1 MYASTSTSHQ
11 QQESFD
17 IRNFLD
23 RLTPTNKKNRYF
35 CPVCDG
41 HNLTIDP
48 KTGKYKCWNGC
59 ECRDIREALA
69 PWDQGQKPYQP
80 QSNRRPKTSRRSKP
94 KPPPI
99 PAGAKIATLFSPGTD
114 VPQPQPLTK
123 KLKGIP
129 SSATETIYNY
139 SYLTKLVTEVGESDT
154 KVGELATE
162 VGESDTKV
170 GEPVTEVRES
180 DTKVGEPDTEVREP
194 ATKPAGLPSQWVVRY
209 EWEDPNNKKGRDKT
223 FRQWHR
229 LPDGTPEMKKGDKPW
244 GAYRIEEAIEAAK
257 QVTSGIPAL
266 LWQEGEK
273 CVEIARLEG
282 VASLTLQGSA
292 WGKADILLSL
302 ESVKTAL
309 PQSVQVLLA
318 DSDQTGRK
326 KAATFSEICTEL
338 GMPCV
343 IVYPHDI
350 CEDLP
355 HNASDIEQILAQM
368 NISEFIR
375 RLEAQIHE
383 AVDAPADNEPY
394 NDPFLEDELSPLG
407 RKVIQLRE
415 AWSSSLIYNELTM
428 DIEFDGKPME
438 WDTLKIDIVEQ
449 LNITMSQEDAQQ
461 TVMAIAR
468 DNCRHPVRDYLESV
482 AARYPYNPE
491 RLENLAKLFFGTE
504 KPIYDI
510 YMKKWLV
517 SGVARILTPG
527 IKVDDSLVLHG
538 EQGVLKSTFFRE
550 MAVKDEWFL
559 DSIDLSESEKDTLM
573 KLHKSWI
580 TELGEIETLTTKR
593 EDAWWKNFSARRED
607 TFRPPYGRRPKT
619 MKRGFVIVG
628 TTNREEFLND
638 PTGNRR
644 FWIIPVGNK
653 RINIEMVQLLRDEL
667 WANAVHAYRA
677 GDVLPYLN
685 EKENALRSIENSRFQ
700 IDDPWEG
707 LITQYLL
714 PKVQVTIPE
723 IATNC
728 LGIDIDKQ
736 DKRLQGRIADVIR
749 KLGWVKDTRRINGKT
764 VKCWVRP
771 LETNPPD
778 SGVVTEGG
786 NALKPLSDKDLSS
799 SSIASVTTPE
809 TNFENSDRNSEFKNQ
824 NQNPNQNQNQN
835 QDCNNFG
842 KVGSEVVTHNGDESE
857 KRLHS
862 NGSEVLPPLVTTPL
876 TLKGCNIPVCLGAWV
891 KCYPTYEHAQHGWE
905 VRAQIV
911 DLKVEDGYFNGCTVR
926 YFDRKKQQDVDVKL
940 AGGSGN
946 WLLINLGVG

>member
-1 MYASTSTSHQ
+1 MHASPSTNHQ
-11 QQESFD
+11 QSESFD
-17 IRNFLD
+17 IRNFID
-23 RLTPTNKKNRYF
+23 RLTPTKRKHRYY

-41 HNLTIDP
+41 HNLTINP
-48 KTGKYKCWNGC
+48 ETGKYQCWNGC
-59 ECRDIREALA
+59 ECKDIREAIA
-69 PWDQGQKPYQP
+69 PWDHGQKPYQP
-80 QSNRRPKTSRRSKP
+80 QSPQRPKGSRRSKP
-94 KPPPI
+94 KPPPV
-99 PAGAKIATLFSPGTD
+99 PAGAKLATLLSPALD
-114 VPQPQPLTK
+114 IPQPQPLTK
-123 KLKGIP
+123 KVKGIP
-129 SSATETIYNY
+129 IGATETIYNY
-139 SYLTKLVTEVGESDT
+139 SHILESVTQVSESPETPTDLPTVVDGENQADIDNDLKKSNSVAAHSET
-154 KVGELATE
+154 AQIVNST
-162 VGESDTKV
+162 
-170 GEPVTEVRES
+170 
-180 DTKVGEPDTEVREP
+180 
-194 ATKPAGLPSQWVVRY
+194 GLPSQWVVRY
-209 EWEDPNNKKGRDKT
+209 DWEDANSKKGRDKT

-244 GAYRIEEAIEAAK
+244 SAYRIEEAIEAAK

-273 CVEIARLEG
+273 CVEIARKG
-282 VASLTLQGSA
+282 AIASLTLQGSA
-292 WGKADILLSL
+292 WGKADIKHNL

-309 PQSVQVLLA
+309 PISVQVLLA
-318 DSDQTGRK
+318 DSDETGRK
-326 KAATFSEICTEL
+326 KAATFSSVCTEL
-338 GMPCV
+338 GMPYV
-343 IVYPHDI
+343 IVFPHDI

-355 HNASDIEQILAQM
+355 HNASDIEQILGQM
-368 NISEFIR
+368 NVSEFIR

-383 AVDAPADNEPY
+383 AVDAGALGLPSNE
-394 NDPFLEDELSPLG
+394 LEHEEELSPLA
-407 RKVIQLRE
+407 RKVARLRE
-415 AWSSSLIYNELTM
+415 AWGDRLIYNELTM
-428 DIEFDGKPME
+428 DIEFDGQPME

-449 LNITMSQEDAQQ
+449 LNISMSQEDAQQ

-468 DNCRHPVRDYLESV
+468 DNRHHPVRDYLESV

-491 RLENLAKLFFGTE
+491 RLDNLAKLFFGTE

-517 SGVARILTPG
+517 AGVARILTPG

-619 MKRGFVIVG
+619 MKRRFVIVG

-644 FWIIPVGNK
+644 FWIIAVGNK
-653 RINIEMVQLLRDEL
+653 RINIELVQLLRDEL

-685 EKENALRSIENSRFQ
+685 EKENALRAIENSRFQ

-714 PKVQVTIPE
+714 PRVQVTIPE

-728 LGIDIDKQ
+728 LGVDIDKQ

-771 LETNPPD
+771 EGTLPPLPP
-778 SGVVTEGG
+778 SEGVVTEGG
-786 NALKPLSDKDLSS
+786 NAFKPLSDKDLPS
-799 SSIASVTTPE
+799 SSIATVTTPE
-809 TNFENSDRNSEFKNQ
+809 TNFENSDRNSELRTQ
-824 NQNPNQNQNQN
+824 NQNPNQN

-911 DLKVEDGYFNGCTVR
+911 DLKVEDSYFNGCTVR
-926 YFDRKKQQDVDVKL
+926 YFDRKKQHSVDVKL
-940 AGGSGN
+940 AGGNGN
-946 WLLINLGVG
+946 WLLTNLS